1 VETVDFDRL
10 TRDELVARARALGA
24 ERAELMTRVELRDE
38 IVRRAEP
45 DPLEQRRARGWLGV
59 ARDMVASVVESG
71 LNLPDAAALIRG
83 RGEFDGHGPPPVA
96 TVTLAQIYAAQGHH
110 ARAISVLDEVLAKEP
125 DHVAAKE
132 LRQRFLEAS
141 RAAPAPRPTLDAEA
155 EPVFDTLSKPP
166 QVEKQPH
173 VELPEVAV
181 FEASPPE
188 VAETPAAG
196 PATFAG
202 EPAPFVAA
210 TPAPAHANASAPLE
224 NGENTAR
231 LPVFDEV
238 DPSHAPT
245 FVPVP
250 PRPRRAACVLVS
262 RSSDSGPELV
272 WELGD
277 LAAPTAGGPT
287 LIRYA
292 VWTVSAEGTV
302 RSDGELVLTERR
314 GRARLTDV
322 APAAVVRAVLG
333 QRRGQDFVPLLI
345 ASEVA
350 VAEGAVHLRFR
361 PPATAGVD
369 VQPFERELLLSAS
382 EG

>member
-1 VETVDFDRL
+1 VEPVDFDGL
-10 TRDELVARARALGA
+10 TRDELVARARALGV

-110 ARAISVLDEVLAKEP
+110 ARALAVLDEVLAKEP

-141 RAAPAPRPTLDAEA
+141 RAAPAPRPTLDVEA
-155 EPVFDTLSKPP
+155 EPVFDAPRAQPP
-166 QVEKQPH
+166 VEKQPQ
-173 VELPEVAV
+173 VEVPEVAV
-181 FEASPPE
+181 FEASP
-188 VAETPAAG
+188 AEPAQTSAAE
-196 PATFAG
+196 PPTFAG
-202 EPAPFVAA
+202 EPAPFVAQ
-210 TPAPAHANASAPLE
+210 TPAPEHAKAPAPHE
-224 NGENTAR
+224 NGQITAR
-231 LPVFDEV
+231 VPVFDGL
-238 DPSHAPT
+238 DPSQAPT
-245 FVPVP
+245 FVPAP

-272 WELGD
+272 WDLGD
-277 LAAPTAGGPT
+277 LATPAGGGPM
-287 LIRYA
+287 LVRYA
-292 VWTVSAEGTV
+292 VWAVSAEGMV

-322 APAAVVRAVLG
+322 APTAVVRAVLG

-345 ASEVA
+345 ASEVV
-350 VAEGAVHLRFR
+350 VADGAIHLRFR
-361 PPATAGVD
+361 PPAAAGID
-369 VQPFERELLLSAS
+369 VQPFERELLLSAN